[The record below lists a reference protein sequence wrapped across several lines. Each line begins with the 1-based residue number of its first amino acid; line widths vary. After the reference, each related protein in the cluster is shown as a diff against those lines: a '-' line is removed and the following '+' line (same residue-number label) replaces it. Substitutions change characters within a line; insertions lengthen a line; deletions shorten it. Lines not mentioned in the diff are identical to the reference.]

1 LVGDP
6 NATHGG
12 PAPAGRS
19 AALGDRRYRL
29 IAFDWDGTAVTSR
42 AERPDELGAAMESL
56 LCAGITLVVITGTN
70 AHNVSGQ
77 IAPLLS
83 VAARQRLYLMVN
95 RGSEVY
101 AYDTDGE
108 LERLWLRTATPEED
122 AALDRIADGVR
133 DRLAAEHGLEIGI
146 IRDRLNRRKIDLIPT
161 PEWADPPKERIGELL
176 AAVTERL
183 TPVPGGIGAVIAL
196 TQQLSTDEGLP
207 DARITTD
214 VKHIEVGL
222 TDKSDSIAYLVRRLA
237 PLRAILPEEILI
249 AGDEFG
255 PIAGFEGSD
264 YRMVTRLAAGA
275 TIVSVGREPNGVPHG
290 VLRLGG
296 GPAEFLRVLHGQM
309 RPPAPPSTPA
319 QSAPPPAVPDQR
331 PVDGWAVQ
339 REGYDVRAEA
349 SSEALFALANGYMG
363 VRGATDEDNPGSARA
378 AYVAGLFDG
387 PEAGIEDL
395 VVIADWTHTQFEIGG
410 REFRPWEW
418 TEVTHRRRLDLHT
431 MVLERSLSC
440 VDPDGRRLRLESWRL
455 LSLARRH
462 LGAIRQRLVLEE
474 GPSARV
480 RAYAGVHASEER
492 GPLPHVEVF
501 AAGRAD
507 GVDLLHTR
515 TPGGRVA
522 VDIGVALQVRL
533 GGGDVETAWDA
544 PTDGCGRSAEVDLQ
558 PGDELEI
565 DRFVAVYTE
574 RERPL
579 PAVDSER
586 EAREAVALGWDG
598 VLAEHSHAWQAAW
611 DRTDVEVAGA
621 SDGVQVGIRFAI
633 AQLIAIAPTADGRCS
648 IAAKGLTG
656 DGYKG
661 HVFWDTDVFLM
672 PFYAAT
678 LPEVARPLLEYRLFT
693 LPAAMRNAEDA
704 GLSGAWFA
712 WESAASGEDV
722 TPAYVTGPGGRRL
735 RVLTGEQ
742 EIHVVADI
750 AWAVDI
756 YVRWSGDDRFLDEGG
771 AELTLQAARFFAA
784 RAVETPR
791 GFEILHV
798 IGPDE
803 LHEDVNNSAFTNT
816 MAAWTLHRAAD
827 LAEAGRAKSEPGEP
841 ERWRDVGDRMLVL
854 HTPDG
859 LIEQHEGF
867 LSLPPAPDERAG
879 RDELA
884 WQRDRM
890 EWRDV
895 KQADVVMLM
904 SLLEPQFTPEQR
916 LANYRLYEPLTRH
929 LSSLSEAVHSVVAR
943 RLGLHPD
950 ADDYLRRAIAIDLD
964 DSRDNRASGLHMA
977 TQGGLW
983 QAVAIGCAGVRAT
996 ETALTLDPQL
1006 PPAWTQLRFRVAYR
1020 GVPLIVTVSPDS
1032 IEIEARTAAARI
1044 RIGELEVVATAGTPL
1059 RLVRTGGEW
1068 TRPA

>member
-1 LVGDP
+1 VGDS

-12 PAPAGRS
+12 PAPSGRS

-42 AERPDELGAAMESL
+42 AERPAALGEAMEALLGA
-56 LCAGITLVVITGTN
+56 GVTLTVITGTN

-83 VAARQRLYLMVN
+83 VAARQRLFLMVN

-101 AYDTDGE
+101 AYDAGGE

-133 DRLAAEHGLEIGI
+133 DRLKAQYGIEIGI
-146 IRDRLNRRKIDLIPT
+146 VRDRLNRRKIDLIPT

-176 AAVTERL
+176 SAVNDRL
-183 TPVPGGIGAVIAL
+183 APVPGGIGAVIAL
-196 TQQLSTDEGLP
+196 TQELSTAEGLP

-237 PLRAILPEEILI
+237 PLRAIQPEEILI
-249 AGDEFG
+249 GGDEFG

-275 TIVSVGREPNGVPHG
+275 TIFSVGSEPNGVPHG

-309 RPPAPPSTPA
+309 RPLPTPSAQPGGVRVPPEPLDGPA
-319 QSAPPPAVPDQR
+319 
-331 PVDGWAVQ
+331 DGWAVE
-339 REGYDVRAEA
+339 REGYDIRDEA
-349 SSEALFALANGYMG
+349 SQEALFALANGYMG

-387 PEAGIEDL
+387 AEAGIEDL
-395 VVIADWTHTQFEIGG
+395 VVIADWTLTRFEIGG
-410 REFRPWEW
+410 REFLPWEW
-418 TEVTHRRRLDLHT
+418 TELTHRRRLDLHT
-431 MVLERSLSC
+431 MVLQRSLSC

-462 LGAIRQRLVLEE
+462 LGAIRLRLVLEN
-474 GPSARV
+474 GPPAVV
-480 RAYAGVHASEER
+480 RAYAGVHASEQHQ
-492 GPLPHVEVF
+492 PLPNVEVV

-522 VDIGVALQVRL
+522 VDVGMALQMRL
-533 GGGDVETAWDA
+533 AGDEVATEWDA
-544 PTDGCGRSAEVDLQ
+544 PADGCGRTGQVELQ
-558 PGDELEI
+558 PGGVLEI

-579 PAVDSER
+579 PAVDAER
-586 EAREAVALGWDG
+586 EAREAGALGWDA
-598 VLAEHSHAWQAAW
+598 VLAEHRDAWQAAW
-611 DRTDVEVAGA
+611 DRTDVEVDGAG
-621 SDGVQVGIRFAI
+621 DGTQVGIRFAI
-633 AQLIAIAPTADGRCS
+633 AQLVAVAPSSDGRCS

-672 PFYAAT
+672 PFYAAA
-678 LPEVARPLLEYRLFT
+678 LPEVARRLLEYRLNT
-693 LPAAMRNAEDA
+693 LPAALRHAEDA

-735 RVLTGEQ
+735 RVLTGQQ
-742 EIHVVADI
+742 EIHVVADV
-750 AWAVDI
+750 AWAVDT

-771 AELTLQAARFFAA
+771 AELTVQAARFFAS
-784 RAVETPR
+784 RAIETPR
-791 GFEILHV
+791 GFELLHV

-803 LHEDVNNSAFTNT
+803 LHEDVANSAYTNT
-816 MAAWTLHRAAD
+816 MAAWTLHRAAG
-827 LAEAGRAKSEPGEP
+827 LAAAGRAKAKPDEPD
-841 ERWRDVGDRMLVL
+841 RWREIGDRMLVL
-854 HTPDG
+854 HTPEG

-867 LSLPPAPDERAG
+867 LSLPLSSDDHAG
-879 RDELA
+879 GDELA

-904 SLLEPQFTPEQR
+904 LLLEPQFTPEQR
-916 LANYRLYEPLTRH
+916 LGNYQLYEPLTRH
-929 LSSLSEAVHSVVAR
+929 LSSLSDAVHSVVAR
-943 RLGLHPD
+943 RLGLHEE
-950 ADDYLRRAIAIDLD
+950 ADGYLRRAIAIDLD
-964 DSRDNRASGLHMA
+964 DSRNNRASGLHMA

-983 QAVAIGCAGVRAT
+983 QAVAIGCAGVRAG
-996 ETALTLDPQL
+996 ETSLALDPHL
-1006 PPAWTQLRFRVAYR
+1006 PPGWRQLRFRIAHR
-1020 GVPLIVTVSPDS
+1020 GVPLILTLTPD
-1032 IEIEARTAAARI
+1032 EIVVEARTAVARI
-1044 RIGELEVVATAGTPL
+1044 RLGDLEADVRAGTPL
-1059 RLVRTGGEW
+1059 RLTRTAGEW
-1068 TRPA
+1068 SLPT

>member
-1 LVGDP
+1 M
-6 NATHGG
+6 HGG
-12 PAPAGRS
+12 SAPAGRS
-19 AALGDRRYRL
+19 AALGDRRFRL

-42 AERPDELGAAMESL
+42 AERPDELGPAMESL

-70 AHNVSGQ
+70 AKNVSGQ

-108 LERLWLRTATPEED
+108 LERLWVRTATPEED

-133 DRLAAEHGLEIGI
+133 DRLKAEHGLEIGI
-146 IRDRLNRRKIDLIPT
+146 VRDRLNRRKIDLIPT

-183 TPVPGGIGAVIAL
+183 APVPGGIGAVIGL
-196 TQQLSTDEGLP
+196 TQQLSSDEGLP

-237 PLRAILPEEILI
+237 PLRAIQADEILI

-264 YRMVTRLAAGA
+264 YRMVTRLATGA
-275 TIVSVGREPNGVPHG
+275 TIVSVGKEPNGVPHG

-296 GPAEFLRVLHGQM
+296 GPAEFLRLLHGQM
-309 RPPAPPSTPA
+309 RPPAAPSAAPPSVPPAAAPMDTPA
-319 QSAPPPAVPDQR
+319 N
-331 PVDGWAVQ
+331 GWAIEQ
-339 REGYDVRAEA
+339 EGYDVRAEA
-349 SSEALFALANGYMG
+349 SQEALFALANGYMG
-363 VRGATDEDNPGSARA
+363 VRGATDEDNPGSSRA

-387 PEAGIEDL
+387 AEAGIEDL
-395 VVIADWTHTQFEIGG
+395 VVIADWTHTRFEIDG

-418 TEVTHRRRLDLHT
+418 TEVIHRRRLDLHA
-431 MVLERSLSC
+431 MVLERTLTC
-440 VDPDGRRLRLESWRL
+440 VDPDGRRLRLESRRL

-462 LGAIRQRLVLEE
+462 LGAIRLRLVLEN
-474 GPSARV
+474 GPPARV
-480 RAYAGVHASEER
+480 HAYAGVHASEQPQ
-492 GPLPHVEVF
+492 PLPHVEVV

-515 TPGGRVA
+515 TQGGRVA
-522 VDIGVALQVRL
+522 VDIGMALQMRL
-533 GGGDVETAWDA
+533 GESDVQTVWDT
-544 PTDGCGRSAEVDLQ
+544 PTDGCGRSAEVELH
-558 PGDELEI
+558 PGDQLEI
-565 DRFVAVYTE
+565 DRFVGVYTE

-579 PAVDSER
+579 PAVDAER
-586 EAREAVALGWDG
+586 EAHEAAALGWDA
-598 VLAEHSHAWQAAW
+598 VLAEHSDAWRSAW

-621 SDGVQVGIRFAI
+621 ADGIQVGIRFAV

-672 PFYAAT
+672 PFYAAA
-678 LPEVARPLLEYRLFT
+678 LPEVARRLLEYRLIT

-750 AWAVDI
+750 AWAVDT

-771 AELTLQAARFFAA
+771 AELTLQAARFFAT

-791 GFEILHV
+791 GFELLHV

-803 LHEDVNNSAFTNT
+803 LHEDVANSAFTNT

-827 LAEAGRAKSEPGEP
+827 LAESGRAKSEPDEP
-841 ERWRDVGDRMLVL
+841 ARWREIGDRMLVL

-867 LSLPPAPDERAG
+867 LSLSRAPDERAG
-879 RDELA
+879 HDELA

-916 LANYRLYEPLTRH
+916 LGNYRLYEPLTRH

-943 RLGLHPD
+943 RLGLHEE
-950 ADDYLRRAIAIDLD
+950 ADSYLRRAIAIDLD

-983 QAVAIGCAGVRAT
+983 QAVAIGCAGVRAGA
-996 ETALTLDPQL
+996 TALEIDPHL
-1006 PPAWTQLRFRVAYR
+1006 PPGWTRLRFRIAYR
-1020 GVPLIVTVSPDS
+1020 GVPLLLTLAPDE

-1044 RIGELEVVATAGTPL
+1044 SIGELEAEVRVGTPL
-1059 RLVRTGGEW
+1059 RLARTAAGWQSAPSE
-1068 TRPA
+1068 

>member
-1 LVGDP
+1 VP
-6 NATHGG
+6 S
-12 PAPAGRS
+12 GRS
-19 AALGDRRYRL
+19 AALGDRRFRL

-42 AERPDELGAAMESL
+42 AERPAALGEAMEAL
-56 LCAGITLVVITGTN
+56 LGTGITLTVITGTN
-70 AHNVSGQ
+70 ARNVSGQ

-83 VAARQRLYLMVN
+83 VAARQRLFLMVN

-101 AYDTDGE
+101 AYDTEGE
-108 LERLWLRTATPEED
+108 LERLWLRVATEAED

-133 DRLAAEHGLEIGI
+133 DRLAAEYGLEIGI
-146 IRDRLNRRKIDLIPT
+146 VRDRLNRRKIDLIPT
-161 PEWADPPKERIGELL
+161 PEWADPPKQQIGELL

-183 TPVPGGIGAVIAL
+183 GPVPGGIGAVIAM

-237 PLRAILPEEILI
+237 PVRAITPDQSLI

-275 TIVSVGREPNGVPHG
+275 TILSVGNEPNGVPHG

-309 RPPAPPSTPA
+309 RPVPSPATRPRRAPRAPEPIERPA
-319 QSAPPPAVPDQR
+319 
-331 PVDGWAVQ
+331 DGWAVE
-339 REGYDVRAEA
+339 REGYDVRDEA
-349 SSEALFALANGYMG
+349 SQEALFALANGYMG
-363 VRGATDEDNPGSARA
+363 VRGATDEDNPGSGRA

-387 PEAGIEDL
+387 GDAGIEDL
-395 VVIADWTHTQFEIGG
+395 VVIADWTHTRFEIDG

-418 TEVTHRRRLDLHT
+418 TEVTHRRRLNLHT

-440 VDPDGRRLRLESWRL
+440 VDPDGRRLRLDSWRL

-462 LGAIRQRLVLEE
+462 LGAIRVRLVLEN
-474 GPSARV
+474 GPAAHV
-480 RAYAGVHASEER
+480 RAYAGVHGGEQSP
-492 GPLPHVEVF
+492 PLPSVEIV

-515 TPGGRVA
+515 TPGGRVE
-522 VDIGVALQVRL
+522 VDVGVALQMRL
-533 GGGDVETAWDA
+533 GGDDVATEWDA
-544 PTDGCGRSAEVDLQ
+544 PSDGCGRAAELELH

-565 DRFVAVYTE
+565 DRFAAVYTE

-579 PAVDSER
+579 PAVDAER
-586 EAREAVALGWDG
+586 EAREAGALGWDA
-598 VLAEHSHAWQAAW
+598 VLAEHSDAWRAAW
-611 DRTDVEVAGA
+611 DRTDVEVEGAG
-621 SDGVQVGIRFAI
+621 DGIQVGIRFAI
-633 AQLIAIAPTADGRCS
+633 AQLIAVAPAADGRCS

-672 PFYAAT
+672 PFYAAA
-678 LPEVARPLLEYRLFT
+678 LPEVARPLLEYRLNT
-693 LPAAMRNAEDA
+693 LPAALRHAEDA

-735 RVLTGEQ
+735 RVLTGER

-750 AWAVDI
+750 AWAVDT

-771 AELTLQAARFFAA
+771 AELTMQAARFFAT

-791 GFEILHV
+791 GFEILNV

-803 LHEDVNNSAFTNT
+803 LHEDVSNSAFTNT

-827 LAEAGRAKSEPGEP
+827 LADAGRAKSQPGEP
-841 ERWRDVGDRMLVL
+841 ARWRDIGDRMLVL

-867 LSLPPAPDERAG
+867 LDLPLAPDERAS

-884 WQRDRM
+884 WQRDRQ

-916 LANYRLYEPLTRH
+916 LGNFRLYEPLTRH

-943 RLGLHPD
+943 RLGLHRE

-964 DSRDNRASGLHMA
+964 DSRSNRASGLHMA

-983 QAVAIGCAGVRAT
+983 QAVAIGCAGIRAG
-996 ETALTLDPQL
+996 EAALELDPRL
-1006 PPAWTQLRFRVAYR
+1006 PPGWRLLRFRVAHH
-1020 GVPLIVTVSPDS
+1020 GVPLIVTLTPDE
-1032 IEIEARTAAARI
+1032 IEIEARTAVARV
-1044 RIGELEVVATAGTPL
+1044 RLGALEAEVRAGTPL
-1059 RLVRTGGEW
+1059 RITRAAGEW
-1068 TRPA
+1068 HLPA